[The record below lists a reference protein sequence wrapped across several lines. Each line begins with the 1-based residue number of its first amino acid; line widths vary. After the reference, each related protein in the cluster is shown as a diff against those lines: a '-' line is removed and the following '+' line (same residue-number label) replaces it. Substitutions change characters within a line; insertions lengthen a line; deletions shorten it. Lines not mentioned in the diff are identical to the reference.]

1 MKKRKLVFF
10 DRDGVVNLE
19 DAPYGYRIETFYF
32 APYFMELFLYLK
44 SQDSLC
50 FLVTNQSGINRG
62 FYTQKDFEILSGFMQ
77 DCIKSTLMIPLRQGG
92 FMPQNIG
99 FDGIYFCPHK
109 PEENCACRKPGT
121 KMLESALSDFKLN
134 INEFDS
140 YIIGDRDSDM
150 EAGLKAGIKTRIFI
164 GDGLSKNATHFAR
177 NLKEVLEIFKA

>member
-1 MKKRKLVFF
+1 
-10 DRDGVVNLE
+10 
-19 DAPYGYRIETFYF
+19 
-32 APYFMELFLYLK
+32 
-44 SQDSLC
+44 
-50 FLVTNQSGINRG
+50 
-62 FYTQKDFEILSGFMQ
+62 
-77 DCIKSTLMIPLRQGG
+77 
-92 FMPQNIG
+92 MPQNIG

-177 NLKEVLEIFKA
+177 NLKEVVEIFKA